1 MEERGRT
8 KRLENGAGCIGQKDT
23 VGAGAATGGAKRR
36 NVTRNSKKSQKSEQP
51 CDSNTLLYIGTSL
64 FRKRDKGVPIIF

>member
-36 NVTRNSKKSQKSEQP
+36 NGTRNSKKNRDSNNRATLIHWNIFVSQK
-51 CDSNTLLYIGTSL
+51 
-64 FRKRDKGVPIIF
+64 KRQRCSYCIL

>member
-23 VGAGAATGGAKRR
+23 VGAGAATEGAKRR
-36 NVTRNSKKSQKSEQP
+36 NVTRNSKKNRNP
-51 CDSNTLLYIGTSL
+51 NNRATLIHYYI
-64 FRKRDKGVPIIF
+64 